1 MIGKI
6 KDKVMTSKKRGLS
19 RGLEALL
26 TDVPVKSDSTNAEN
40 QPVDGGVQDLRI
52 ALQELMEKYSPS
64 ADHAVSNAST
74 AISMNND
81 LHRERLSLLEEAEAL
96 KKLIDDIESVI
107 HGNSL

>member
-1 MIGKI
+1 
-6 KDKVMTSKKRGLS
+6 MTSKKRGLS

-26 TDVPVKSDSTNAEN
+26 TDAPVKSDSTNVEN
-40 QPVDGGVQDLRI
+40 QPNGGVQDLRI

-81 LHRERLSLLEEAEAL
+81 LHRERQGLLKEAEAL
-96 KKLIDDIESVI
+96 KKLIDDVESLI